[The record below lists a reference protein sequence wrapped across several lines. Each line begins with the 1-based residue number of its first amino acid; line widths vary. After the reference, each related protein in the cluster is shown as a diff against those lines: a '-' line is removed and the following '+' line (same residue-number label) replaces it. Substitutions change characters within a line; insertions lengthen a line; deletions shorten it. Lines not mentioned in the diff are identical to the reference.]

1 MPAKLRLIAL
11 GMILALL
18 AGMLWLLGTESGTRF
33 VLARAEPYLPAG
45 LELRSASG
53 SFFGDVCLETVNW
66 KSESLDVAV
75 RNACVE
81 VEVARL
87 LSRHL
92 AVRALD
98 VDAIAIVS
106 HPAPDTEPSDELP
119 SFESPLHISIDSS
132 SLRNISFERDQ
143 LARSID
149 TIQFVGELSESSL
162 DISQLVLRSSW
173 LNAELDGGIELANLY
188 RSDLDLQWQWTDS
201 PSLQLKGSLSLRGD
215 LRRFDLQHELNA
227 PQQLVTS
234 GRFSYVANEL
244 ELDLENT
251 WDAFQWEIG
260 ESLLQSRNGSLRLH
274 GNLGRL
280 EVALDTLGN
289 LDDLPET
296 RVVLDGNT
304 DLESIDFSSLVA
316 TNDLGRLTASG
327 NVGWAPTPTFDIEY
341 ALSDLDPSLASDLM
355 QGQINAR
362 GKASGTF
369 GADTHTVAVSVRELS
384 GLINGQPLDGSGE
397 FTHMPNQ
404 LIVADSRVQLGG
416 NRVSVRGTAGN
427 TLSLDAVL
435 ELPALQELSPDVAG
449 SLSGNLRLRGS
460 REKPEFHLEASG
472 SDLSW
477 TDYVIGKVTIDSDV
491 SSSQIVAA
499 EIDFKDLVIR
509 DKEID
514 SAHVTARGALD
525 QHTVQTD
532 LRTAGSHVTIGASG
546 AYTDERWVGTVDA
559 LSIEDRLAGEWTMR
573 DTVDLT
579 VSTNELSISRAC
591 LFRSI
596 DTSRACAAATVD
608 PEGAT
613 TFDLELIE
621 LPLAALPLM
630 LPPEISING
639 FGNLQARGSI
649 SDGLLTGTGSVALR
663 DASMEATV
671 DDEKLSAVLAEATG
685 QVIVTNNR
693 LESSLQLSLTDGA
706 GDTRID
712 LSVDDIFDWTSA
724 VSGRGELVL
733 KDMSLFAVLI
743 PDIAKPRG
751 LVSGKLD
758 VSGSFAQL
766 ELLGAVSIT
775 DGAFGVRRA
784 GIEISELNASV
795 SQTDVGH
802 LRIEGSAHSGGGQIN
817 IQGDTWVSADTGV
830 RSELLI
836 TGQDFELSR
845 LPDWQIA
852 ASPSIAMVFDDHKT
866 TVTGNLFIPSTNVRI
881 QEIPESAISPSPDA
895 LVHRTEE
902 VQPVTRRQIYI
913 DVAVGLGEDV
923 LFSGFGLSTGI
934 EGAVRMRGGTHTP
947 MTGQGTLSLRDGIY
961 EAYGQELEIERGRLI
976 FNGPLDNPQL
986 DIRAVRRTTDVLA
999 GIQLTGTP
1007 LQLRSNV
1014 FSEPPLRDTE
1024 ALSYLLT
1031 GRPLAGATSSGEGDM
1046 LNAAAFSLGLS
1057 GAANIVS
1064 QVRSGLGLETL
1075 AVEGG
1080 AEDGRL
1086 IAGKRFG
1093 DRLFVEYGY
1102 GLIDKLGTLLLRYQ
1116 LTDRLVLESRTGTV
1130 SNFDI
1135 LYKVKKK

>member
-1 MPAKLRLIAL
+1 LTIPAKLRLIAL
-11 GMILALL
+11 GIILALL

-33 VLARAEPYLPAG
+33 MLARAEPYLPAG

-66 KSESLDVAV
+66 KSESLDVTV

-92 AVRALD
+92 AVRSLD

-106 HPAPDTEPSDELP
+106 RPSPDTEPSDDLP
-119 SFESPLHISIDSS
+119 SFESPLQISIDSS

-149 TIQFVGELSESSL
+149 TIRFSGELSESSL
-162 DISQLVLRSSW
+162 DVSQLVLRGNW
-173 LNAELDGGIELANLY
+173 LNAELDGDIELANRY
-188 RSDLDLQWQWTDS
+188 RSNLNLEWQWTES

-215 LRRFDLQHELNA
+215 LQRYDLQHKLDA

-234 GRFSYVANEL
+234 GSFSYVANEL

-251 WDAFQWEIG
+251 WDAFQWEIN
-260 ESLLQSRNGSLRLH
+260 ESLLQTRNGSLRLQ
-274 GNLGRL
+274 GNLGKL
-280 EVALDTLGN
+280 EIALDALGS

-296 RVVLDGNT
+296 RVVLDGDT

-316 TNDLGRLTASG
+316 TNDLGQLTASG
-327 NVGWAPTPTFDIEY
+327 NAGWVPTPSFEIEY
-341 ALSDLDPSLASDLM
+341 ALSDLDPSLASDLLH
-355 QGQINAR
+355 GQINAS

-369 GADTHTVAVSVRELS
+369 GEDTYDLAVKVRELG
-384 GLINGQPLDGSGE
+384 GLINGQPLDGGGE
-397 FTHMPNQ
+397 FTYTQNQ
-404 LIVADSRVQLGG
+404 LVLADSRVQLGR
-416 NRVSVRGTAGN
+416 NRLDVRGTAGN
-427 TLSLDAVL
+427 TLSLDVIM
-435 ELPALQELSPDVAG
+435 ELPALQELSPDAAG
-449 SLSGNLRLRGS
+449 SLAGSLKLSGS
-460 REKPEFHLEASG
+460 KEKPVIHVEATGSG
-472 SDLSW
+472 VAW
-477 TDYVIGKVTIDSDV
+477 TDYVIDTISID
-491 SSSQIVAA
+491 AA
-499 EIDFKDLVIR
+499 G
-509 DKEID
+509 
-514 SAHVTARGALD
+514 SLD
-525 QHTVQTD
+525 QHSVQTD
-532 LRTAGSHVTIGASG
+532 LSSAGRHVTIGAHG
-546 AYTDERWVGTVDA
+546 AYADDRWIGIVDA
-559 LSIEDRLAGEWTMR
+559 LSIEDKLAGRWSMR
-573 DTVDLT
+573 EAVDLT
-579 VSTNELSISRAC
+579 VSRSELNLSRAC
-591 LFRSI
+591 LVRS
-596 DTSRACAAATVD
+596 THASKACAAATVD
-608 PEGAT
+608 LEGAT
-613 TFDLELIE
+613 SFDLELIE
-621 LPLAALPLM
+621 LPLAALPLS
-630 LPPEISING
+630 LPPQVSISG
-639 FGNLQARGSI
+639 FGNLKAHGSI
-649 SDGLLTGTGSVALR
+649 TDGRLTGTGSLALR
-663 DASMEATV
+663 DASMEAIV
-671 DDEKLSAVLAEATG
+671 DEEKLSAVLAEATG
-685 QVIVTNNR
+685 QVTVTDNR
-693 LESSLQLSLTDGA
+693 LESSLRLGLADGA
-706 GDTRID
+706 GNTQID
-712 LSVDDIFDWTSA
+712 LDADDIFDWTSA
-724 VSGRGELVL
+724 VSGRGELVI

-743 PDIAKPRG
+743 PDIVKPRG
-751 LVSGKLD
+751 LISGKLD
-758 VSGSFAQL
+758 ISGSFAQP
-766 ELLGAVSIT
+766 EFLGAVSIT

-795 SQTDVGH
+795 SQTNVGH
-802 LRIEGSAHSGGGQIN
+802 LRLEGSAHSGGGQIN
-817 IQGDTWVSADTGV
+817 IQGDTWVSADTGI

-845 LPDWQIA
+845 LPDWQVA
-852 ASPSIAMVFDDHKT
+852 ASPSIAMVFDDYKT

-881 QEIPESAISPSPDA
+881 KEIPESAVSPSPDA
-895 LVHRTEE
+895 LVHREE
-902 VQPVTRRQIYI
+902 DLQPATRREIHI

-934 EGAVRMRGGTHTP
+934 EGAVRLRGGTHAP
-947 MTGQGTLSLRDGIY
+947 LTGQGTLSLRDGIY
-961 EAYGQELEIERGRLI
+961 KAYGQELEIERGRLI

-999 GIQLTGTP
+999 GIQLTGSP
-1007 LQLRSNV
+1007 LQLQSNV
-1014 FSEPPLRDTE
+1014 FSEPPLRDAE

-1031 GRPLAGATSSGEGDM
+1031 GRPLAGATSSGDGDM
-1046 LNAAAFSLGLS
+1046 LNAAAFSLGIT

-1093 DRLFVEYGY
+1093 DRLLVEYGY